1 MKGFVPMT
9 DRYDDFE
16 LQRTRICNIL
26 IDIADNHKDLILALK
41 ARDKAKKD
49 AEKSAA

>member
-1 MKGFVPMT
+1 MS
-9 DRYDDFE
+9 DRYNDFE

-26 IDIADNHKDLILALK
+26 IDIADNHKDLILELK

>member
-9 DRYDDFE
+9 DRYNDFE

-41 ARDKAKKD
+41 ARDKAKK
-49 AEKSAA
+49 EVESAA